1 MTLILQFQNHRENK
15 FERILRSTVPAEK
28 DLSDWDGEIPCV
40 RTHQVLF
47 WSAGKEES
55 IGTKSPTNSD
65 ISNIDKTRK
74 KEKNQRCFY
83 YRNSST
89 SRDLTKN
96 HSGYDSGVVSLP

>member
-1 MTLILQFQNHRENK
+1 M
-15 FERILRSTVPAEK
+15 RSTVPAEK

-74 KEKNQRCFY
+74 KEKFRDA
-83 YRNSST
+83 ST
-89 SRDLTKN
+89 TEIHLQAGILLKITVAMIR
-96 HSGYDSGVVSLP
+96 V